1 MGEAMGSDWLVAEEQ
16 KDRLTG
22 ANFEAVVMEFWDSV
36 PRSVMEAQ
44 ISYIRGK
51 GDEKG

>member
-1 MGEAMGSDWLVAEEQ
+1 MILLQ
-16 KDRLTG
+16 KNKRTDLTG

-36 PRSVMEAQ
+36 PRSVMEAR
-44 ISYIRGK
+44 SSSFRGK